1 MEDELNVM
9 PPLPSGEEME
19 RQVLAE
25 ELARKFGCVRST
37 VHRALNMEMDTPLGN
52 EIRRAAM
59 EMGGVFAMKVK
70 FIEC

>member
-1 MEDELNVM
+1 MQRGRYIEV
-9 PPLPSGEEME
+9 P
-19 RQVLAE
+19 QQTKK

-37 VHRALNMEMDTPLGN
+37 VHRALYMEMDTPLGN

-59 EMGGVFAMKVK
+59 EMGGVFATKVK

>member
-1 MEDELNVM
+1 MDNGKNVIVKRVRYIEV
-9 PPLPSGEEME
+9 P
-19 RQVLAE
+19 QQTKK

-37 VHRALNMEMDTPLGN
+37 VHRALYMELDTPLGI

-59 EMGGVFAMKVK
+59 EMGGVFATKVK

>member
-1 MEDELNVM
+1 MDSEKNVIVKRVRYIEV
-9 PPLPSGEEME
+9 P
-19 RQVLAE
+19 QQTKK

-37 VHRALNMEMDTPLGN
+37 VHRALYMEMDTPLGN

-59 EMGGVFAMKVK
+59 EMGGVFATKVK